1 MEFMKAMR
9 TLQMYQWLRG
19 QFQSL
24 PPRRPVNHVIHILLI
39 SPGKCAEVR
48 MQNLQ
53 QLRYLQELYNDNILT
68 EAEYQEVYAL

>member
-1 MEFMKAMR
+1 MN
-9 TLQMYQWLRG
+9 Q
-19 QFQSL
+19 
-24 PPRRPVNHVIHILLI
+24 VIHILLI

-68 EAEYQEVYAL
+68 EAEYQASIIHYKQILQLASSLI